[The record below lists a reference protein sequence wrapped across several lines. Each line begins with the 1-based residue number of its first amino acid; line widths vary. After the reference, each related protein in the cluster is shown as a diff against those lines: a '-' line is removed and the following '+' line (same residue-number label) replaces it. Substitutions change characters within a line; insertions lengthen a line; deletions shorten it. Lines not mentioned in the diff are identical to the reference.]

1 MAKELGLIDNLGN
14 CQIARYRTM
23 KNRAG
28 RSRVLE
34 LEQFSAQ
41 VKAMSAHLDH
51 LRRGQGKASESHRRR
66 LDETAVALDTSMEE
80 LRVAEE
86 ELRQQSEELELS
98 RLEVELE
105 RRRYR
110 DLFDCAPNGYLVT
123 DKHGKILEANRA
135 AAALLGLPQRFLAG
149 KPLANYVADKD
160 RRTFRLQ
167 LAQLSE
173 VGRCAD
179 WDLRIRPPRGEA
191 FDATLSVAIVRDR
204 EGEPVSLRW
213 MMHDITVRKRVE
225 EQVRTLNAELECQV
239 RHRTEELE
247 TALADVSYLHEV
259 ATRLSSSLELEPLLE
274 EILAVVARFMGAE
287 RGALLMYDGG
297 SDELVLSANTGL
309 TEAFTGQLGRIP
321 RDARPWWPVLGM
333 GASVIVADVEV
344 EEVSEELRAAMR
356 AGDVRAIVAVP
367 LIARRGDFLGTIAE
381 FFAEPHR
388 PPGRRVDLIE
398 LYARQAADF
407 IEAARLRREQRESA
421 RRQEEFLATLAHEL
435 RNPLATIVAAAE
447 ALRPDAI
454 EAAVSDEVR
463 ELLLRQARQMTL
475 LVDDLLDAS
484 RVRQGR
490 VGLRK
495 EPVALGEVVAR
506 AIESVRPRIAAGQ
519 QELAIELPPDPVWL
533 EADPTRLVQVLANL
547 LSNAAKYTGSGG
559 RITLAASRDGEE
571 AVVRVR
577 DTGIGI
583 ARELLPRVF
592 DLFVRGDE
600 ASGRA
605 VEGLGI
611 GLALVKRLVEE
622 HGGSVTARSDGP
634 GQGSE
639 FEVRL
644 PIGLP
649 TVEGQA
655 AGGVVPASSPSPRSI
670 QILVV
675 DDQRDMACSLA
686 RLLEG
691 WGHEVDVAADG
702 PSALELALARR
713 PEVVLMDIGLPGM
726 DGLEVARRLREQGV
740 AARLVALTGYG
751 QEEDRLSSL
760 ACGFDHHLVKP
771 VDLDELREL
780 IEGASPDRLAVLPC
794 PPG

>member
-1 MAKELGLIDNLGN
+1 
-14 CQIARYRTM
+14 
-23 KNRAG
+23 
-28 RSRVLE
+28 
-34 LEQFSAQ
+34 
-41 VKAMSAHLDH
+41 
-51 LRRGQGKASESHRRR
+51 
-66 LDETAVALDTSMEE
+66 LDEAAVALDTSMEE
-80 LRVAEE
+80 LRAAEE

-110 DLFDCAPNGYLVT
+110 DLFDFAPVGYFVT
-123 DKHGKILEANRA
+123 DKHGIILEANRA

-149 KPLANYVADKD
+149 KPLANYVADQD

-173 VGRCAD
+173 VGRRAD

-191 FDATLSVAIVRDR
+191 FDAALAVTVVRDR

-213 MMHDITVRKRVE
+213 LMNDITVRKRVE
-225 EQVRTLNAELECQV
+225 EQVRTLNAELECRV

-247 TALADVSYLHEV
+247 TALADVSYLHEM
-259 ATRLSSSLELEPLLE
+259 ATRLSGSLELEPLLE
-274 EILAVVARFMGAE
+274 EILAVVARFVGAE
-287 RGALLMYDGG
+287 RGALLLYDGG
-297 SDELVLSANTGL
+297 SDELALVASIGL
-309 TEAFTGQLGRIP
+309 TEALTGQLGRIP
-321 RDARPWWPVLGM
+321 RDARPWWPVLGT
-333 GASVIVADVEV
+333 GSSVIVADVEV
-344 EEVSEELRAAMR
+344 EAVSEELRAALR
-356 AGDVRAIVAVP
+356 PGGVRAIFAVP
-367 LIARRGDFLGTIAE
+367 LIDRRGDFLGTIAE
-381 FFAEPHR
+381 FFEESHR

-398 LYARQAADF
+398 LYARQAADS
-407 IEAARLRREQRESA
+407 IEASRLRREQRESA

-447 ALRPDAI
+447 ALRPGAI
-454 EAAVSDEVR
+454 EAAVLDEVR
-463 ELLLRQARQMTL
+463 GLLLRQARQMTL

-495 EPVALGEVVAR
+495 EPVELGGVVAR

-519 QELAIELPPDPVWL
+519 QELAIELPPHPVWL

-559 RITLAASRDGEE
+559 RITLAAGRDGEE
-571 AVVRVR
+571 VVVRVR

-600 ASGRA
+600 ASSRA

-691 WGHEVDVAADG
+691 WGHDVDVAADG

-751 QEEDRLSSL
+751 QEEDRLCSL

-771 VDLDELREL
+771 VNLDELREL
-780 IEGASPDRLAVLPC
+780 IEGAFPEQLAVPPC